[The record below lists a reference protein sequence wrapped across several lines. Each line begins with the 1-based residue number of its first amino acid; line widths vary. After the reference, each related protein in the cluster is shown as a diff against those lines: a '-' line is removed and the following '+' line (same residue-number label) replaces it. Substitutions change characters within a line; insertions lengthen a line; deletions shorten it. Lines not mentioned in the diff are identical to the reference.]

1 LNTLLP
7 PLLYLIIGVVAGWA
21 AGRFM
26 RGNGFG
32 LAADLMV
39 GVIGAFA
46 AGYGYTRTA
55 ALSGGLIGSVV
66 IALLGALVLLFVV
79 RVFAR
84 RRGGRR
90 VWS

>member
-1 LNTLLP
+1 LG
-7 PLLYLIIGVVAGWA
+7 PLLYAAIGVAAAWI

-32 LAADLMV
+32 LLADIV
-39 GVIGAFA
+39 IGVIGAFA
-46 AGYGYTRTA
+46 AAYGYQA
-55 ALSGGLIGSVV
+55 AGSDVNGGLLGHAFV
-66 IALLGALVLLFVV
+66 ALLGALLLLFIV
-79 RVFAR
+79 RVVAR

>member
-1 LNTLLP
+1 LG
-7 PLLYLIIGVVAGWA
+7 PLLYLAIGVAAAWI

-26 RGNGFG
+26 RGHGFG
-32 LAADLMV
+32 LVVDIIV

-46 AGYGYTRTA
+46 SAYGYQLA
-55 ALSGGLIGSVV
+55 GSEVNGGLLGHAFV
-66 IALLGALVLLFVV
+66 ALLGALLLLFIV
-79 RVFAR
+79 RVIAR